1 MRLPTVVILR
11 SLAMC
16 PLGAVGA
23 QTIAQTVAQPA
34 AQTVA
39 QRPVSLTIGTD
50 TVDMVVMRQ
59 SSGGAELTFQ
69 MVQSLS
75 RGAGR
80 DAGALI
86 QSATINV
93 MADDGRVI
101 ARTIDSVVVDSASL
115 RFRRAAGHR
124 YDVSGNSIY
133 ASETTV
139 SGGMITNRERTDSGV
154 GTRTLAVPAGTS
166 APLASPDLILRS
178 APLSRTWTTAFDV
191 YVASAHQMMHITVD
205 SVRSG
210 DDAGRRVWRLYAHP
224 ERTTRFQY
232 TIDSLTRDMTRF
244 DVFDSTGSPIT
255 RYTHRRYNQDSSNT
269 AMPATVATPA
279 PRPSAA
285 DIERFA
291 GHYYLEG
298 VREVGSEV
306 LLRPNGTFEFML
318 SYGALDESGAGTWTV
333 VAGDVIL
340 QSAGVAHPATV
351 RLDASSGVATNSI
364 RVVVSDTRG
373 QPVNGIEVDAVRPK
387 SGTSFAK
394 TRAGEYVL
402 HFERGD
408 TPTELSVGYDIL
420 DLMFPFPLSR
430 PLKSTYRFV
439 FDRGDIGVRRFD
451 ATRLIAGTKQLT
463 MTMNGQRM
471 NYVRH

>member
-1 MRLPTVVILR
+1 MRLPTVVIFL
-11 SLAMC
+11 SLATRPLG
-16 PLGAVGA
+16 PLGA
-23 QTIAQTVAQPA
+23 QTV

-39 QRPVSLTIGTD
+39 QRPISLTIGTD

-75 RGAGR
+75 RGTGR

-124 YDVSGNSIY
+124 YDVAGNSIY
-133 ASETTV
+133 ASEATV
-139 SGGMITNRERTDSGV
+139 SGGMITHRERTDSGV
-154 GTRTLAVPAGTS
+154 STKTLPMPAGIS
-166 APLASPDLILRS
+166 APLALPDLILRS

-191 YVASAHQMMHITVD
+191 YVASGHQMMHITVD

-224 ERTTRFQY
+224 ERTTRFRY

-255 RYTHRRYNQDSSNT
+255 RYTHRRYIRDSSNT
-269 AMPATVATPA
+269 AVPATVATPA
-279 PRPSAA
+279 TPPSAA

-298 VREVGSEV
+298 VREVGSEI
-306 LLRPNGTFEFML
+306 LLRPNGTFEFRL
-318 SYGALDESGAGTWTV
+318 ASGALDESGAGSWTV
-333 VAGDVIL
+333 VDGDVVL
-340 QSAGVAHPATV
+340 QSAGVAHPPTV
-351 RLDASSGVATNSI
+351 TLHASSGVATNSI
-364 RVVVSDTRG
+364 RVVVSDTHG
-373 QPVNGIEVDAVRPK
+373 QPVNGIEVDAVRSK

-420 DLMFPFPLSR
+420 NLMFPFPLGR
-430 PLKSTYRFV
+430 PPKSTYRFV
-439 FDRGDIGVRRFD
+439 FDRGDLGVRRFD
-451 ATRLIAGTKQLT
+451 AIRLTVAKNQLT

-471 NYVRH
+471 NYARH